1 MAGLKGGP
9 SGGAGGAAA
18 GGLLGGA
25 VGDVNSMLG
34 GLGLSG
40 LVGQDQAGMRNAGLA
55 AGLGQIGQGLMQGG
69 ASGGLYDSTG
79 MANPVDTMQAAML
92 RYGMDPS
99 RQAASQQAINQIP
112 GGLQA
117 NGLGTGGQSSWS
129 PPQNPMAG
137 IASMFGGMGGASAP
151 EYDFTPQAMPGGGG
165 MGGGGGSGFAGAG
178 MAGRPG
184 GGSSILD
191 FLSMMG
197 NRF

>member
-9 SGGAGGAAA
+9 SGAAGGA
-18 GGLLGGA
+18 
-25 VGDVNSMLG
+25 VSDVNSMLG
-34 GLGLSG
+34 GLGMSG
-40 LVGQDQAGMRNAGLA
+40 LVGQDQAGMRNAGIA

-69 ASGGLYDSTG
+69 AQGGLFDSTG

-92 RYGMDPS
+92 RYGMDPA

-117 NGLGTGGQSSWS
+117 NGLGTGGQSSWQ

-184 GGSSILD
+184 GGSNILD

>member
-40 LVGQDQAGMRNAGLA
+40 IVGQDQAGMHNAGLA
-55 AGLGQIGQGLMQGG
+55 AGLGNIGAGLMQGG
-69 ASGGLYDSTG
+69 AQGGLYDSTG
-79 MANPVDTMQAAML
+79 LPNAADASQAAML

-99 RQAASQQAINQIP
+99 RQSRSAQAIAQIP
-112 GGLQA
+112 AGLQA
-117 NGLGTGGQSSWS
+117 PGIGTGGMSSWQ
-129 PPQNPMAG
+129 P
-137 IASMFGGMGGASAP
+137 P
-151 EYDFTPQAMPGGGG
+151 EYDFTPQAMPGGG
-165 MGGGGGSGFAGAG
+165 MGGGGMGGGSGFAGAG

-184 GGSSILD
+184 GSSILD